1 MLFLSLFPIPYP
13 TNRFSALRT
22 RLAQLLH
29 FQSAQQAL
37 GLTSA
42 SARAAANGDAARQ
55 RLAEVPVALQLLTRF
70 APRNDE
76 HTTSKQMV
84 QRKAKKKKEVKQHR
98 SGHRARHQ
106 FIFLTHTHHV
116 VHDTDRAAEH
126 TRFHPLSLP
135 GSRTDAPLHEAD
147 PHRARLTVLTCS
159 HLHLKLTRHLHPA
172 LTGWGTRGT
181 CGPPGRT

>member
-84 QRKAKKKKEVKQHR
+84 QRKAKKEKRKSNSIAVVIAHVIN
-98 SGHRARHQ
+98 SS
-106 FIFLTHTHHV
+106 FSLTHITLC
-116 VHDTDRAAEH
+116 TTQTEPRNTRASIPCLCQGQGPMRRSTRPIH
-126 TRFHPLSLP
+126 TAH
-135 GSRTDAPLHEAD
+135 G
-147 PHRARLTVLTCS
+147 
-159 HLHLKLTRHLHPA
+159 
-172 LTGWGTRGT
+172 
-181 CGPPGRT
+181 